1 MTKSSDSAAA
11 ASLATTPSFLIVSVY
26 SSTSIE
32 EERSSAQQSLTMCAS
47 LFGLRVCHM
56 ILVCRNGIFVAF
68 CTQKTFDIM
77 NTSDPAIVSWVDG
90 GHAFVIKDVDTFSNT
105 IIPDYFKHRKFSSFV
120 RQLNF
125 YGFRKIKTGKVVRV
139 TGHGNAPTTTL
150 STTSSSTTT
159 TPSTQYVESKY
170 WKFRHEKFKQGRP
183 DLLAYIKKSQG
194 GGGDPG
200 ASCDVDK
207 PNEEVM
213 DELRQEIRVLEDST
227 HSMRRE
233 ISDLRGLV
241 ESLVRLQQPPQQP
254 TAAAAAAAAASTSAT
269 AVAGTAATAPVSA
282 FGSLSVGVSDLG
294 TAAMAA
300 ATNGQWLL
308 PLAPP
313 QQSLSAHGTFSS
325 TDSGELR
332 IAALPMSVPPQ
343 PPVWSGSSSK
353 AATSAFQPFHDAQ
366 GNDQPLYQ
374 QGLVSMDYTSTP
386 PFEALDHDDDDNDD
400 DDDGNPVALQAP
412 ATPLATHYALT
423 RSTSQSLFEQSI
435 LASLMSLEGGGRE
448 DAMAAA
454 DTGGTTSPFL
464 DFVI

>member
-1 MTKSSDSAAA
+1 MK
-11 ASLATTPSFLIVSVY
+11 
-26 SSTSIE
+26 
-32 EERSSAQQSLTMCAS
+32 
-47 LFGLRVCHM
+47 
-56 ILVCRNGIFVAF
+56 
-68 CTQKTFDIM
+68 
-77 NTSDPAIVSWVDG
+77 TSDPAIVSWVDG
-90 GHAFVIKDVDTFSNT
+90 GHAFVIKDVDAFSNT

-139 TGHGNAPTTTL
+139 VNQNNGHGHGNAPTRTTTTL
-150 STTSSSTTT
+150 STTSSSTT

-207 PNEEVM
+207 PHEEVM

-227 HSMRRE
+227 QSMRRE

-241 ESLVRLQQPPQQP
+241 ESLVRLQQPQQP
-254 TAAAAAAAAASTSAT
+254 TAAAAAAAGAVASTSAT

-294 TAAMAA
+294 TAAAMAA

-332 IAALPMSVPPQ
+332 ITALPMSVLPQ

-386 PFEALDHDDDDNDD
+386 PFEALDHDDDN

-435 LASLMSLEGGGRE
+435 LASLLSLEGGGRE